1 MKTQR
6 IVIVLIGSIAALS
19 NTALSNT
26 ALAQTPPN
34 LSQADIDE
42 AVRRGTIATLAH
54 ICGLRDEAWAFDLRR
69 STILDATHAARPDDE
84 TLRQV
89 PGNQLITTAMTYA
102 ETEALEDFAES
113 APAVTCEPMKRNP
126 ELARADKIVHDF
138 RILKDRTKPTS

>member
-6 IVIVLIGSIAALS
+6 IVIVLIGSIASLSIAALS

-42 AVRRGTIATLAH
+42 AVRRGTVATLAH
-54 ICGLRDEAWAFDLRR
+54 ICGLRDEAWAFDL
-69 STILDATHAARPDDE
+69 DATHAARPDDE
-84 TLRQV
+84 TLRQA

-138 RILKDRTKPTS
+138 RFLKNRTKPTS